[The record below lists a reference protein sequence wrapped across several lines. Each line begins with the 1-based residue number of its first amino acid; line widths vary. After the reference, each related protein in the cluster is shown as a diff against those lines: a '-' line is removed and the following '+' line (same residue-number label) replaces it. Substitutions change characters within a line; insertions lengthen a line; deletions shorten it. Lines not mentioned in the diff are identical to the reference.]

1 MKVKMRFP
9 TPRRQSQFDF
19 HGVLQQKFSNDLK
32 NSDPNVVATLEET
45 LALDDSYNLIEI
57 LHLGLSHKIPTN
69 LQ

>member
-1 MKVKMRFP
+1 MRFP
-9 TPRRQSQFDF
+9 TPRRESQFDF
-19 HGVLQQKFSNDLK
+19 HEVLKQRFLNDLK
-32 NSDPNVVATLEET
+32 NSDPNVVASLEET

>member
-1 MKVKMRFP
+1 MRFP
-9 TPRRQSQFDF
+9 TPRRESQFDS
-19 HGVLQQKFSNDLK
+19 HEVLKQRFLNDLK

-45 LALDDSYNLIEI
+45 LALDDKYNLIEL

>member
-1 MKVKMRFP
+1 MRFP
-9 TPRRQSQFDF
+9 SPRRDSQFDF
-19 HGVLQQKFSNDLK
+19 HEGLEQRFLNDLK

>member
-1 MKVKMRFP
+1 MRFP
-9 TPRRQSQFDF
+9 TPHRESQVNFYE
-19 HGVLQQKFSNDLK
+19 VLEQRFLNDLK

-45 LALDDSYNLIEI
+45 LALDDKYNLIEL

>member
-1 MKVKMRFP
+1 MRFP
-9 TPRRQSQFDF
+9 TPHREWQVNFYE
-19 HGVLQQKFSNDLK
+19 VLEQRFLNDLK

-45 LALDDSYNLIEI
+45 LALDDKYNLIEL